1 MHENESVR
9 RKPIPKS
16 FLQPARTLSVD
27 HASDAM
33 TDCVHETTHRVL
45 DGGSLL
51 HRIPL
56 QHEQDYGNI
65 AKGCEEE
72 STIKDDTHQRR
83 GHNIHRPT
91 VVSFNAETDF
101 SGKKKS
107 SCQETQTESDPN
119 YK

>member
-1 MHENESVR
+1 M
-9 RKPIPKS
+9 PKS
-16 FLQPARTLSVD
+16 FWQPALTVSVD

-33 TDCVHETTHRVL
+33 IDCVLETTHRVL

-51 HRIPL
+51 HAY
-56 QHEQDYGNI
+56 HGSTEQDYVNI

-83 GHNIHRPT
+83 GHNIHT

-107 SCQETQTESDPN
+107 SCQETQTESDPD

>member
-1 MHENESVR
+1 ME
-9 RKPIPKS
+9 
-16 FLQPARTLSVD
+16 
-27 HASDAM
+27 
-33 TDCVHETTHRVL
+33 VHFFTEYH
-45 DGGSLL
+45 GST
-51 HRIPL
+51 
-56 QHEQDYGNI
+56 EQDYGNI

-83 GHNIHRPT
+83 GHNIHMPT

-107 SCQETQTESDPN
+107 SCQETQTESDPD